1 MLLKLL
7 ICLKSELWVLTDFYV
22 LIRLC
27 VFINFVIQIVI
38 SALWLPIWINYL
50 ALINSFSYRY
60 PAIVSKTE
68 DLWCIVNDEYKI
80 LRGAEADLSIKLSDI
95 STKLGYFGENLMAKF
110 GVKRLYKIFQTSNS
124 TTHWSQIIDSIFTLS
139 VILICNVNAMFQDVI
154 YSLNF
159 GR

>member
-1 MLLKLL
+1 MLLQLL
-7 ICLKSELWVLTDFYV
+7 ICLKSELWVFTDFYV

-27 VFINFVIQIVI
+27 VFVNFVI

-50 ALINSFSYRY
+50 TLINSFSYRY

-80 LRGAEADLSIKLSDI
+80 LRNAEADLSIELSDI

-110 GVKRLYKIFQTSNS
+110 GVKHLYEIFQTSNS
-124 TTHWSQIIDSIFTLS
+124 TTHWSQITDSIFTLS
-139 VILICNVNAMFQDVI
+139 VILMFNVNVMFEDVI
-154 YSLNF
+154 YSRNF
-159 GR
+159 WR